1 MSKPHVAPNGDII
14 FTKRQ
19 IDWWRR
25 EKAEKARR
33 DHIAIMHYAVSK
45 GRAEGLAE
53 GEARGEARGRAE
65 GIAEGETRGRAEGKA
80 EVALT
85 MLQQG
90 MKPETVATIFGLP
103 LATIQKLANK

>member
-1 MSKPHVAPNGDII
+1 MSKPHVAPSGDII

-33 DHIAIMHYAVSK
+33 DHIAIMNYAVSK
-45 GRAEGLAE
+45 SRAEGLAE

-65 GIAEGETRGRAEGKA
+65 GKAEGKA

-90 MKPETVATIFGLP
+90 MKPETVATISGLP

>member
-25 EKAEKARR
+25 DKAEKARR
-33 DHIAIMHYAVSK
+33 DHIAIMNYAVSK
-45 GRAEGLAE
+45 SRAEGLAE
-53 GEARGEARGRAE
+53 GEARGEARGRA
-65 GIAEGETRGRAEGKA
+65 K
-80 EVALT
+80 VAAA

-90 MKPETVATIFGLP
+90 MKPETIANLTGLS
-103 LATIQKLANK
+103 LAAIQELDKK

>member
-33 DHIAIMHYAVSK
+33 DHIAIMNYAVSQ
-45 GRAEGLAE
+45 
-53 GEARGEARGRAE
+53 GEARGRAEGKAE
-65 GIAEGETRGRAEGKA
+65 GIAEGETRGITK
-80 EVALT
+80 VAAAL
-85 MLQQG
+85 LQQG
-90 MKPETVATIFGLP
+90 MKPETIANLTGLS
-103 LATIQKLANK
+103 LAAIQELDKK

>member
-33 DHIAIMHYAVSK
+33 DHIAIMNYAVSQ
-45 GRAEGLAE
+45 
-53 GEARGEARGRAE
+53 GEARGRA
-65 GIAEGETRGRAEGKA
+65 K
-80 EVALT
+80 VAAA

-90 MKPETVATIFGLP
+90 MKPETVATISGLP

>member
-33 DHIAIMHYAVSK
+33 DHIAIMNYAVSK

-65 GIAEGETRGRAEGKA
+65 GIAEGEARGRAK
-80 EVALT
+80 VAAA

-90 MKPETVATIFGLP
+90 MKPETVATISGLP

>member
-33 DHIAIMHYAVSK
+33 DHIAIMNYAVSQ
-45 GRAEGLAE
+45 
-53 GEARGEARGRAE
+53 GEARGRAE

-90 MKPETVATIFGLP
+90 MKPETVATISGLP